1 MNLLCTSELSISYSN
16 FMNND
21 QSTSQSFKDEDL
33 SILFKILYDFRF
45 FIAFITILCA
55 IISTIY
61 SLSLSNIYRS
71 ETLLAPMEQES
82 GLISNTLGD
91 YGGLASMANLVTGK
105 KASKTDE
112 GLKILESRKF
122 IGDFIS
128 NYDLFLPLLAVKNWE
143 IESGNLVYDENIY
156 DVKQNRWLLSS
167 GSPSIQ
173 DAYLK
178 FLQEHLFVSQERETG
193 FITLAIHHSSP
204 LVAKNWLDLLVSDLN
219 EVIKKRDVLEA
230 ETSISYLKEQL
241 KSTSNA
247 RLKDVF
253 YFLIQEQ
260 TKTIMLAN
268 GMQDYIFRTLDP
280 PVVPQYKLSPSRSM
294 ICIVGTG
301 IGAVLSICLAIFL
314 FSMNLEIK
322 FKKRSPWILLSKR
335 H

>member
-1 MNLLCTSELSISYSN
+1 
-16 FMNND
+16 
-21 QSTSQSFKDEDL
+21 
-33 SILFKILYDFRF
+33 
-45 FIAFITILCA
+45 
-55 IISTIY
+55 
-61 SLSLSNIYRS
+61 
-71 ETLLAPMEQES
+71 MEQES
-82 GLISNTLGD
+82 GLMSNTLGD

-204 LVAKNWLDLLVSDLN
+204 IVAKNWLDLLVSDLN

-268 GMQDYIFRTLDP
+268 GRQDYIFRTLDP
-280 PVVPQYKLSPSRSM
+280 PIVPQYKLSPSRSM

-322 FKKRSPWILLSKR
+322 FKKRIPWILLSNR

>member
-1 MNLLCTSELSISYSN
+1 
-16 FMNND
+16 D

-33 SILFKILYDFRF
+33 SILFKILYDYRF

-55 IISTIY
+55 IISIIY

-204 LVAKNWLDLLVSDLN
+204 IVAKNWLDLLVSDLN

-260 TKTIMLAN
+260 TKT
-268 GMQDYIFRTLDP
+268 
-280 PVVPQYKLSPSRSM
+280 
-294 ICIVGTG
+294 
-301 IGAVLSICLAIFL
+301 
-314 FSMNLEIK
+314 
-322 FKKRSPWILLSKR
+322 
-335 H
+335 